1 MSDLSTRGDPGTM
14 KLTLPERLKWSR
26 MQSKDAAA
34 YLQAKHNIAVSMRTL
49 DKWRVTGR
57 GPTFEKLLGRAYYRP
72 EWVDEWVAEMS
83 SGPVTSTS
91 ALSA

>member
-1 MSDLSTRGDPGTM
+1 MTDISTRSNPGTE
-14 KLTLPERLKWSR
+14 KLTLPERLQQPR
-26 MQSKDAAA
+26 MQSKDAAD

-57 GPTFEKLLGRAYYRP
+57 GPQFEKLLGRAYYRP
-72 EWVDEWVAEMS
+72 EWLDAWVSEKS